1 MLGASAVFPDV
12 MMRFEVAPFLH
23 STPRHLL
30 AAALVIALAGC
41 SQAGPEPADQEASER
56 ARAVLQPFQRD
67 LMGALR
73 GGLEQGVVEA
83 IDVCSVQA
91 PELAARHAPGDIE
104 LGRTSD
110 RLRNPDNRAPDW
122 VAPLWE
128 RMRADPENAAPRTVR
143 LADGD
148 LGHVQPIRVAP
159 LCLACHGSELAPEV
173 AAAIDARYPEDRAR
187 GYAAGDLRGTFW
199 IRLPPMDPA
208 G

>member
-1 MLGASAVFPDV
+1 MKRGT
-12 MMRFEVAPFLH
+12 RPFLQ
-23 STPRHLL
+23 SGPLLLL
-30 AAALVIALAGC
+30 AAALVGTLPGC
-41 SQAGPEPADQEASER
+41 TRTELEPADEQAAER
-56 ARAVLQPFQRD
+56 ARAALQPFQRD

-73 GGLEQGVVEA
+73 AGLDEGVVEA

-91 PELAARHAPGDIE
+91 PELAARHAQGAIE

-128 RMRADPENAAPRTVR
+128 EMLADPETAAPRTVR

-148 LGHVQPIRVAP
+148 IGHVQPIRTAP

-199 IRLPPMDPA
+199 IRLPPMDPT

>member
-1 MLGASAVFPDV
+1 MKSMTRFSA
-12 MMRFEVAPFLH
+12 H
-23 STPRHLL
+23 SGPRGLL
-30 AAALVIALAGC
+30 AVVVVLALAGC
-41 SQAGPEPADQEASER
+41 SQAGPEPADEAAAER
-56 ARAVLQPFQRD
+56 ARAALQPFQRE

-73 GGLEQGVVEA
+73 AGLEEGVVEA

-91 PELAARHAPGDIE
+91 PELAADHSEAGIEPGRVS

-128 RMRADPENAAPRTVR
+128 RMRADPENAIPRTVR

-148 LGHVQPIRVAP
+148 IGHVQPIRVAP

-199 IRLPPMDPA
+199 IRLPPADSS

>member
-1 MLGASAVFPDV
+1 MTTEARPHIRSGA
-12 MMRFEVAPFLH
+12 
-23 STPRHLL
+23 RHLL
-30 AAALVIALAGC
+30 VVTLVGMLAGC
-41 SQAGPEPADQEASER
+41 TQPGPEPAGEQAAER
-56 ARAVLQPFQRD
+56 ARAALQPFQRD

-73 GGLEQGVVEA
+73 SGLEEGVVEA

-91 PELAARHAPGDIE
+91 PELAARHAQAGFE

-122 VAPLWE
+122 VAPLWQQ
-128 RMRADPENAAPRTVR
+128 MLADPEAAAARTVR
-143 LADGD
+143 LTDGD
-148 LGHVQPIRVAP
+148 IGHVQPIRVAP

-199 IRLPPMDPA
+199 IRLPAMDSA